1 MASNS
6 RIASRFLDHQ
16 CTTLRLTGDSDG
28 SSAWGRI
35 NTLDE
40 NTKTFPKI
48 AINTDGLRAIQ
59 AFGRDVFRSK
69 MSGLNGARAKTQ
81 VTGRLR
87 EIFGDT

>member
-16 CTTLRLTGDSDG
+16 CTTLRLIGDFDG
-28 SSAWGRI
+28 SSAWERI

-40 NTKTFPKI
+40 NTQTFPKI

-59 AFGRDVFRSK
+59 AFGRDFRSK